1 MQILQLSLLKHYIF
15 FSSDIQVQIPPCAHN
30 TSESNSQSDRLS
42 AVCREHSNNYRDLL
56 EKYHETM
63 YNMAEDLCRKSQER
77 QIKHLKSLL
86 ERETSDVM
94 RQLQL
99 SRKNEVKQ
107 LAINHK
113 DKDELER

>member
-1 MQILQLSLLKHYIF
+1 M
-15 FSSDIQVQIPPCAHN
+15 QIPPCADP
-30 TSESNSQSDRLS
+30 TTESNSQSDRLA
-42 AVCREHSNNYRDLL
+42 AVCREHSNSYRDLL
-56 EKYHETM
+56 EKYHDTI
-63 YNMAEDLCRKSQER
+63 YNLAEEILRKSQER
-77 QIKHLKSLL
+77 QTKQLKTLL

-107 LAINHK
+107 LVINHK